1 MNKSEFL
8 DAVCAEVKCREAHK
22 YIRNELS
29 AHIEEAEEEYIK
41 NGSDRETA
49 MAKAVKGMGS
59 PAEIGKSLDREH
71 RMKPE
76 ISIMLLTLVFAVIG
90 LAAMFASRGYGVF
103 SFGKYVISA
112 IIGILAL
119 VGTYFFD
126 YTKIEKHSFKIYAVS
141 LCILYIM
148 AFGGAAYNGVRR
160 FLNIGFLSISSESAF
175 IMFTLSFPGMIKR
188 FRGKGIIGMIML
200 SALALIFVIPI
211 LLMPDMKTTMVIYM
225 AFLTVMTSC
234 VLKGYF
240 GENIGRNAFIF
251 DGMNLICIAAAV
263 ISASE
268 RISYRIAASR
278 DVRGCGW
285 QQHMAQFWLDA
296 SKWFGKTDA
305 LYKGAGIEKTLPA
318 SATDFMFVNVSA
330 VLGRAAALL
339 IVAAAVVFIIR
350 IFMSAFKIKNRYG
363 FALSICA
370 CTMLAVQFVIG
381 ILVNLGLIPVV
392 SAGIPFI
399 SYGGTGYVTN
409 MILTG
414 IILSVWRRNS
424 VAAEMTESTKK
435 RSFIYFENKKLI
447 IDFGSH

>member
-1 MNKSEFL
+1 MFSS
-8 DAVCAEVKCREAHK
+8 H

-41 NGSDRETA
+41 NGSNRETA

-148 AFGGAAYNGVRR
+148 AF
-160 FLNIGFLSISSESAF
+160 
-175 IMFTLSFPGMIKR
+175 
-188 FRGKGIIGMIML
+188 
-200 SALALIFVIPI
+200 
-211 LLMPDMKTTMVIYM
+211 
-225 AFLTVMTSC
+225 
-234 VLKGYF
+234 
-240 GENIGRNAFIF
+240 
-251 DGMNLICIAAAV
+251 
-263 ISASE
+263 
-268 RISYRIAASR
+268 
-278 DVRGCGW
+278 
-285 QQHMAQFWLDA
+285 
-296 SKWFGKTDA
+296 
-305 LYKGAGIEKTLPA
+305 
-318 SATDFMFVNVSA
+318 
-330 VLGRAAALL
+330 AALL
-339 IVAAAVVFIIR
+339 IAAAAVVFIIR

-370 CTMLAVQFVIG
+370 CTMLAAQFVIG

>member
-1 MNKSEFL
+1 
-8 DAVCAEVKCREAHK
+8 
-22 YIRNELS
+22 
-29 AHIEEAEEEYIK
+29 
-41 NGSDRETA
+41 
-49 MAKAVKGMGS
+49 
-59 PAEIGKSLDREH
+59 
-71 RMKPE
+71 
-76 ISIMLLTLVFAVIG
+76 
-90 LAAMFASRGYGVF
+90 
-103 SFGKYVISA
+103 
-112 IIGILAL
+112 
-119 VGTYFFD
+119 
-126 YTKIEKHSFKIYAVS
+126 
-141 LCILYIM
+141 
-148 AFGGAAYNGVRR
+148 
-160 FLNIGFLSISSESAF
+160 
-175 IMFTLSFPGMIKR
+175 
-188 FRGKGIIGMIML
+188 
-200 SALALIFVIPI
+200 
-211 LLMPDMKTTMVIYM
+211 
-225 AFLTVMTSC
+225 
-234 VLKGYF
+234 
-240 GENIGRNAFIF
+240 
-251 DGMNLICIAAAV
+251 
-263 ISASE
+263 
-268 RISYRIAASR
+268 
-278 DVRGCGW
+278 
-285 QQHMAQFWLDA
+285 MAQFWLDA

-305 LYKGAGIEKTLPA
+305 LYNGAGIEKTLPA

-363 FALSICA
+363 FALSVCA